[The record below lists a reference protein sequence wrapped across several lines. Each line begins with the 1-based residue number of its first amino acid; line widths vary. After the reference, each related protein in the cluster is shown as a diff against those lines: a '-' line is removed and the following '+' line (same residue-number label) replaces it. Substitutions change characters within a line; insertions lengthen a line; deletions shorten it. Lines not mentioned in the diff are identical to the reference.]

1 MSPFKKKR
9 SRRLRRKPT
18 GPIPNKPFRRSK
30 EPRARRDEVSLVEG
44 RSTKPKSFRRYWHV
58 FYNGRPAGRVFIV
71 VQKPDSE
78 DDPDASIT
86 VELNEASRG
95 RGIGT
100 LAFRKASELSG
111 FKKVYA
117 TMRKS
122 NIASRIAATRAGF
135 RSPRSEP
142 GKELV
147 LVWRQKS

>member
-1 MSPFKKKR
+1 MPSFKKKR
-9 SRRLRRKPT
+9 PRRLRRKPT
-18 GPIPNKPFRRSK
+18 GPIPHKPFRRSK
-30 EPRARRDEVSLVEG
+30 EPRARPDEVSLVEG
-44 RSTKPKSFRRYWHV
+44 RYMPKSFRRYWHV
-58 FYNGRPAGRVFIV
+58 SYNGRPAGRVFIV
-71 VQKPDSE
+71 VQNPDSE
-78 DDPDASIT
+78 NDPDASIT

-135 RSPRSEP
+135 EVLEDKP

-147 LVWRQKS
+147 LVWRPKS